1 MTGLENEPE
10 DVFDVT
16 AVGPPFQYVI
26 PGFEVL
32 AVELRQM
39 RILGV
44 LDEEEKSYDLFI
56 RNEASL
62 RRAYPERMTVKDYCM
77 IEV

>member
-1 MTGLENEPE
+1 MC
-10 DVFDVT
+10 
-16 AVGPPFQYVI
+16 
-26 PGFEVL
+26 
-32 AVELRQM
+32 
-39 RILGV
+39 ILGV

-62 RRAYPERMTVKDYCM
+62 RLAYPERMTVKNYCK